1 MANNLADVLQDA
13 LVIKSLID
21 YITRPTIGNSNLSSL
36 RDLFKPDSKAR
47 IGLLLSERLINI
59 PSEVVPPMYKMLLE
73 EISWALEE
81 KEPYNFT
88 HYLIFSKTYKEV
100 SSQLDQEV
108 NIPQKKRKKQK
119 MASGQRSD
127 SVFHFHPE
135 DEVLQRHASA
145 YGGFNYLK
153 QEAEGQSDSKRTFQ
167 DLGIKPQGHMI
178 LIEADNFEPAVR
190 AMEEYFHQS

>member
-1 MANNLADVLQDA
+1 M
-13 LVIKSLID
+13 IKSLID
-21 YITRPTIGNSNLSSL
+21 YIIRSTGGNSSLSTL
-36 RDLFKPDSKAR
+36 RDFLKQDSKAR

-73 EISWALEE
+73 EISWALDE
-81 KEPYNFT
+81 KEPYSFT
-88 HYLIFSKTYKEV
+88 HYLVLSKTYREV
-100 SSQLDQEV
+100 SSQLDQE
-108 NIPQKKRKKQK
+108 IDTSQKKRKKQK
-119 MASGQRSD
+119 MASGQRGES

-145 YGGFNYLK
+145 HGGFDYHK
-153 QEAEGQSDSKRTFQ
+153 QEAEGHSDSKRAFQ

-178 LIEADNFEPAVR
+178 LIEADNFKPAVR